1 MRHLSQNVN
10 HADAAPGA
18 VQAPAWPPAGAAP
31 DARVAPPALPPRR
44 RRRAG
49 WVRALLWL
57 LFTVLMLSLIVGAAY
72 AGYRIGELTTA
83 VPVWDALWRRGYF
96 DRPLDTGLPGD
107 HYWVTGYWV
116 DYDYTS
122 VEAVQRYSP
131 HLDQVIAFAYGFTP
145 EGDVQGKDPLVLRGL
160 VGSPKRVLLFA
171 NMTDGDWSVALVRQ
185 LLTDPEVRQRSHD
198 GIIAKVEEY
207 GAAGVQLDFE
217 AVPKELRDEL
227 TSYVADL
234 AEALHARGK
243 TLSMAVPAKPA
254 DMPWNDWNGAFD
266 YAALGEV
273 LDYMYIMAYDEHY
286 AGGPPGPVAS
296 LPWTESVIRYAI
308 SVMPSKKIVLGL
320 PGYGYDWGPDGGR
333 AYGTEHM
340 QRRLAELGATI
351 EWNAVVGENVATYG
365 DEDAPH
371 TVWFPDERSLAAKL
385 ALAEQY
391 NLQGVALWRLG
402 LEPREYWDALAV
414 FNLTESTSAEADDP
428 DGTSLDE

>member
-1 MRHLSQNVN
+1 MI
-10 HADAAPGA
+10 
-18 VQAPAWPPAGAAP
+18 
-31 DARVAPPALPPRR
+31 
-44 RRRAG
+44 G
-49 WVRALLWL
+49 WF
-57 LFTVLMLSLIVGAAY
+57 LFTVLMLGLIAGAAY
-72 AGYRIGELTTA
+72 GGYRIGELTTA

-96 DRPLDTGLPGD
+96 DRPLDLGVPGE
-107 HYWVTGYWV
+107 HYWVSGYWV

-145 EGDVQGKDPLVLRGL
+145 DGEVQGKDPLVLRGL

-185 LLTDPEVRQRSHD
+185 LLTDPVVRQRSQQ
-198 GIIAKVEEY
+198 GIIEKVEQY

-217 AVPKELRDEL
+217 AVPRELRHEL

-234 AEALHARGK
+234 AAELHAIGK
-243 TLSMAVPAKPA
+243 TISMAVPAKPD

-266 YAALGEV
+266 YPALGEV
-273 LDYMYIMAYDEHY
+273 LDQMYIMAYDEHY

-320 PGYGYDWGPDGGR
+320 PGYGYDWGPNGGR
-333 AYGTEHM
+333 AFGTDYM
-340 QRRLAELGATI
+340 KRRLVDLEAEI
-351 EWNAVVGENVATYG
+351 EWNPIVGENVATYVLD
-365 DEDAPH
+365 DEPH

-385 ALAEQY
+385 ELAEQY
-391 NLQGVALWRLG
+391 NLKGVALWRLG
-402 LEPREYWDALAV
+402 LETREYWDALAV
-414 FNLTESTSAEADDP
+414 FNLTESAAEEV
-428 DGTSLDE
+428 DGAGGGD